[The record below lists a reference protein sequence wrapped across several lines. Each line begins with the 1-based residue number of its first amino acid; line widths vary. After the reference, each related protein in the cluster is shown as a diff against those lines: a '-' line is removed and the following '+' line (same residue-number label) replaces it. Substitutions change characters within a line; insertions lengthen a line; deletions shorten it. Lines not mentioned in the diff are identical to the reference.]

1 MLMVELFFLQGEV
14 MNQILNTFEVP
25 KLDQLAW
32 LQWQLANDFLVEREI
47 SEIWFA
53 IYNDADRNHRRA
65 TEYVRRLAEDRMAL
79 AKFAQSLN
87 SMGSKVIVE
96 PSKSDYLWL
105 TAVAVAWF
113 AAGVAV
119 GILAV

>member
-53 IYNDADRNHRRA
+53 IYNDAGRHHGRA
-65 TEYVRRLAEDRMAL
+65 TEAVRALAEDRMEL

-87 SMGSKVIVE
+87 SLGPRVIVE
-96 PSKSDYLWL
+96 PSRSDHFWL
-105 TAVAVAWF
+105 MAVSIAWF
-113 AAGVAV
+113 AVGVAV